1 MQAYSRNDLYN
12 KLIHE
17 QSSDAFLD
25 KSIGANSYRSIL
37 EKYPHRSMTPN
48 YFIRIALGL
57 LTIVAILFSGLLAAL
72 IFSTTSNN
80 GATILCIFLSILTY
94 VALELLVQRRHF
106 YNAGVDNLLLCFTV
120 IFLVSTVVIS
130 EPSNIYLAG
139 SFIAM
144 LTSIWLCV
152 RFTDAF
158 MACVSYL
165 SFILFIFFWYITLG
179 TFAKAT
185 APFVIMAFSAGTYLL
200 MNMLIKR
207 DSLWMYQFSCKTII
221 VLTLLTF
228 YAAGNYFVVREVGN
242 EMYNLH
248 LGTKNQIPFGWLF
261 WILTVAIPPAYF
273 IYGILK
279 KTLLFMRIG
288 LCLAML
294 SILTF
299 RFYYAIL
306 PAEVAMAI
314 VGLVLTLTSYFL
326 TKYLK
331 SPRHGFSFDHTKGAS
346 KNLLNAQSLII
357 AQTLGTKTHT
367 ETKTVEF
374 GGGSFGGGGSGSTY

>member
-1 MQAYSRNDLYN
+1 
-12 KLIHE
+12 
-17 QSSDAFLD
+17 
-25 KSIGANSYRSIL
+25 
-37 EKYPHRSMTPN
+37 
-48 YFIRIALGL
+48 
-57 LTIVAILFSGLLAAL
+57 
-72 IFSTTSNN
+72 
-80 GATILCIFLSILTY
+80 
-94 VALELLVQRRHF
+94 
-106 YNAGVDNLLLCFTV
+106 
-120 IFLVSTVVIS
+120 
-130 EPSNIYLAG
+130 
-139 SFIAM
+139 
-144 LTSIWLCV
+144 
-152 RFTDAF
+152 
-158 MACVSYL
+158 
-165 SFILFIFFWYITLG
+165 
-179 TFAKAT
+179 
-185 APFVIMAFSAGTYLL
+185 
-200 MNMLIKR
+200 
-207 DSLWMYQFSCKTII
+207 

-279 KTLLFMRIG
+279 KNLLFMRVG

-306 PAEVAMAI
+306 PAEVAMTIA
-314 VGLVLTLTSYFL
+314 GLLLTLTSYFL
-326 TKYLK
+326 TRYLK
-331 SPRHGFSFDHTKGAS
+331 SSRHGFSFDHTKGTS